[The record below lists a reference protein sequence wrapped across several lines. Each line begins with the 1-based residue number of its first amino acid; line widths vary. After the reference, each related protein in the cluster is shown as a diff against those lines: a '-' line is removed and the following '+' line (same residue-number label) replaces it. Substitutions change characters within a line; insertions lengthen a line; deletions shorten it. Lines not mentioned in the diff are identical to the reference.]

1 MNRRFTLRIA
11 LPAGAVLSVLATG
24 IWLWLR
30 AGSPVALAESAMRV
44 AFKAGWA
51 GTNDAHQIVRQLP
64 TRDALRV
71 LTELLLA
78 PEPRAAALYRGM
90 RSKLPTSWQNTFAAP
105 PSPGPV
111 EFCAYQWMG
120 EALTRTNV
128 SVDPL
133 LPLLEEKPDLFWN
146 ILPAPLIAHLKLHQ
160 EDVRKLVPLLRH
172 PDFKVVNVVSYLV
185 SNSDADGVSEPE
197 FRRLLTVVP
206 QDRIRQMAN
215 GLLRV
220 THTPEGTADWLWAEM
235 DRQAPERAAQ
245 FSETIQQLEI
255 RIRREAGFLRDKLGS
270 TNRLARVSAL
280 RVAAMHPSKAAS
292 AFERIVDL
300 AGTQDS
306 EERALALQACG
317 LVARSPQR
325 PMAMRTEA
333 ARVVRESGDARLIES
348 VEKDELP
355 DEVKAAMAGLTG
367 R

>member
-11 LPAGAVLSVLATG
+11 LAAGAVLSVLATG

-71 LTELLLA
+71 LAELLLA

-90 RSKLPTSWQNTFAAP
+90 RSKLPTSWQNTFATP

-111 EFCAYQWMG
+111 EFCAYQWLG

-128 SVDPL
+128 SVEPL

-160 EDVRKLVPLLRH
+160 EDVRKLIPLLRH
-172 PDFKVVNVVSYLV
+172 PDFKVVNVVSHLV
-185 SNSDADGVSEPE
+185 ANSDAGGVSEPE
-197 FRRLLTVVP
+197 FRWLLTEVSDEWVG
-206 QDRIRQMAN
+206 QMAR
-215 GLLRV
+215 GLVSVARRPKE
-220 THTPEGTADWLWAEM
+220 TSDWLWNELERQGAVRGRALLSAVWLLEM
-235 DRQAPERAAQ
+235 RG
-245 FSETIQQLEI
+245 
-255 RIRREAGFLRDKLGS
+255 RREDGLLASKLTS
-270 TNRLARVSAL
+270 TNAMVRLAALHVAQHPSRSEPVFEQVKGLAIGGNTEERTLAL
-280 RVAAMHPSKAAS
+280 R
-292 AFERIVDL
+292 
-300 AGTQDS
+300 
-306 EERALALQACG
+306 ACG
-317 LVARSPQR
+317 LVARSSQR
-325 PMAMRTEA
+325 PLAVRMEA

-355 DEVKAAMAGLTG
+355 DEVKAALAGLTG